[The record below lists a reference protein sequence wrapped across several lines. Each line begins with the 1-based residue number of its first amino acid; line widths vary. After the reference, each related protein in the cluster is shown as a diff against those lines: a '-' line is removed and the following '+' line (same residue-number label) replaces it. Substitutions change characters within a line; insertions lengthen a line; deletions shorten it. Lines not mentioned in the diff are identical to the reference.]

1 LCRPSHSASVRL
13 HTERCARELS
23 AELNAAEAAEA
34 TSPLRLPPALFN
46 VHIGNDISSQAS
58 SFVDNTFELRRVLR
72 AFASV
77 SKKDSDLRALGV
89 GQGVGRAEGKAP
101 EMGSG
106 KRQDPSARVSDF
118 G

>member
-1 LCRPSHSASVRL
+1 
-13 HTERCARELS
+13 
-23 AELNAAEAAEA
+23 
-34 TSPLRLPPALFN
+34 

-89 GQGVGRAEGKAP
+89 GQGVGQGEGQGERKAP